1 MSGKNISDIVK
12 NILLILKN
20 SLGQMRFICAKY
32 LKNLVL
38 VQIFHLKNLVLVQ
51 IRTIK
56 NLVLVQNFV

>member
-32 LKNLVL
+32 LKDLVL
-38 VQIFHLKNLVLVQ
+38 VKN
-51 IRTIK
+51 IRQTAPCPSCNMGLYYK
-56 NLVLVQNFV
+56 QVNYFA

>member
-1 MSGKNISDIVK
+1 
-12 NILLILKN
+12 
-20 SLGQMRFICAKY
+20 MRFICAKY

-56 NLVLVQNFV
+56 NLVLVQKFV

>member
-20 SLGQMRFICAKY
+20 SLEQMHFICAKY

-38 VQIFHLKNLVLVQ
+38 VKN
-51 IRTIK
+51 IRQTAPRPSCNMGLYYK
-56 NLVLVQNFV
+56 QVNYFA